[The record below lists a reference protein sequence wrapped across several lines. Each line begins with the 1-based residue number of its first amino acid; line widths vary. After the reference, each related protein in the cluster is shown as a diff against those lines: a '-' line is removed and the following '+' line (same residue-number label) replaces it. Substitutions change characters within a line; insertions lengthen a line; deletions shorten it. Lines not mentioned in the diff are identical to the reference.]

1 MLRALLA
8 LALAAVVALPA
19 AAQSPAAQSPAA
31 PTPAERAQL
40 DRVLERGRLIHA
52 IDRAAWV
59 VTDDFMAKAPAAV
72 KAAARGYV
80 VEPSAEGFAVTF
92 YDDVSG
98 RRSAL
103 YVGRV
108 AGGRVVGS
116 EVIAAARRA
125 PLTPAQTRLVK
136 AREAAATADYQS
148 CTGAFNVTAIPPAF
162 PAAPLDV
169 YLLSAQVND
178 REYPAGGHFRLVL
191 APDGKLVSS
200 RKFTNSC
207 LSLSGAPDSGG
218 PVAALMVTHL
228 LDPLP
233 TEIHVFTA
241 LSAGKPLYVGA
252 GDRVWSVTGEAI
264 TLIGNIGEEMK
275 DAPATDPR

>member
-8 LALAAVVALPA
+8 LALAAAVPLPA
-19 AAQSPAAQSPAA
+19 AAQSPAA
-31 PTPAERAQL
+31 PTPVERAQL

-59 VTDDFMAKAPAAV
+59 ATDDFMAKAPAAV

-80 VEPSAEGFAVTF
+80 VERSAEGFTVTF
-92 YDDVSG
+92 YGGADGRPSG
-98 RRSAL
+98 L

-108 AGGRVVGS
+108 AGGRLVGS
-116 EVIAAARRA
+116 EIVAAARRA

-136 AREAAATADYQS
+136 AREAAATSDYQS
-148 CTGAFNVTAIPPAF
+148 CTGAFNVAAIPPAS

-169 YLLSAQVND
+169 YLLSAQVKD
-178 REYPAGGHFRLVL
+178 REYPAGGHFLLVL
-191 APDGKLVSS
+191 APDGKIVSS

-207 LSLSGAPDSGG
+207 LSLSGAAGSDG
-218 PVAALMVTHL
+218 PVAALVVTHL

-252 GDRVWSVTGEAI
+252 GDRIWNVTGEAI
-264 TLIGNIGEEMK
+264 ALIGNIGEAGK
-275 DAPATDPR
+275 GAPATDPR

>member
-8 LALAAVVALPA
+8 LALAAAAAFPA
-19 AAQSPAAQSPAA
+19 AAQSPA
-31 PTPAERAQL
+31 EKAQL
-40 DRVLERGRLIHA
+40 DGVLERGRLIHA

-59 VTDDFMAKAPAAV
+59 ATDDFMAKAPAAV

-92 YDDVSG
+92 YDSVEG
-98 RRSAL
+98 RHSAL

-108 AGGRVVGS
+108 AAGRLVGGELS
-116 EVIAAARRA
+116 AAARP
-125 PLTPAQTRLVK
+125 PLDAAQLRLVR
-136 AREAAATADYQS
+136 ARQAAAKADYRP
-148 CTGAFNVTAIPPAF
+148 CTGAFNVTVVPPAS

-169 YLLSAQVND
+169 YLLSAQVKNG
-178 REYPAGGHFRLVL
+178 EYPAGGHFRLVL

-207 LSLSGAPDSGG
+207 LELSGAPGSGG
-218 PVAALMVTHL
+218 PAAALVVTHL
-228 LDPLP
+228 LYPMP
-233 TEIHVFTA
+233 TEIHVFIA
-241 LSAGKPLYVGA
+241 LSAGVPLYVGA

-264 TLIGNIGEEMK
+264 TLIGNIGEASK
-275 DAPATDPR
+275 AAPATDPR